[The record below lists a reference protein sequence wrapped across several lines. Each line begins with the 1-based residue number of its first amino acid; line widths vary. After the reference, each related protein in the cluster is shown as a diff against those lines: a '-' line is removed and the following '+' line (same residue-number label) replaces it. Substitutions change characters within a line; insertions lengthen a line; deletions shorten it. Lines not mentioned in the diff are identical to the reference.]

1 MAALSTEVCVCAD
14 MALWSL
20 RGEDK
25 HQNYALDRRELW
37 GNCGAGR
44 SRLSRSDVG
53 SRSGYVQEK
62 RLEGCRHSLGNTLE
76 EVVKGEHPRLRR

>member
-1 MAALSTEVCVCAD
+1 MRGYGPWESARLKTNTRIT
-14 MALWSL
+14 LWTVV
-20 RGEDK
+20 
-25 HQNYALDRRELW
+25 ELW

-44 SRLSRSDVG
+44 SRLRRSDVG

-76 EVVKGEHPRLRR
+76 EVVKGENPRLRR